1 VLGHR
6 GGNEM
11 WRDRVSL
18 LRHTRQHRCRQSYWR
33 ARMHPV
39 GTGETILGRLITQRS
54 AVRIRPRYQE
64 SGPQDIVLGAT
75 FVVHVA
81 SF

>member
-1 VLGHR
+1 MTKPRYHAIVSRKNAETVAIAAGWS
-6 GGNEM
+6 GGISAV
-11 WRDRVSL
+11 W
-18 LRHTRQHRCRQSYWR
+18 
-33 ARMHPV
+33 V
-39 GTGETILGRLITQRS
+39 GLYETAACRLITQRS